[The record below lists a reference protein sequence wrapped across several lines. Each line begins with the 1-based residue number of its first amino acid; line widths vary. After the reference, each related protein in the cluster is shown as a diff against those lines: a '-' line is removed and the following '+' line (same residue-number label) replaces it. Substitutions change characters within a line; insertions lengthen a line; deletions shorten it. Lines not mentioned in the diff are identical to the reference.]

1 MNSYQ
6 ATARLTRD
14 PELRELPSGDSVCEI
29 RLAID
34 GMGRGGRNEVGYLDV
49 SVYGKSG
56 EAAHK
61 VLSKGWLVAF
71 DGRLEY
77 HEWDG
82 DNGKRHDVRG
92 VGNVEFLT
100 APKGARNGDGADD
113 EAAGVAGGAQS
124 DEDIAF

>member
-6 ATARLTRD
+6 ATARLTRN
-14 PELRELPSGDSVCEI
+14 PELRTLPSGDSVCEM

-34 GMGRGGRNEVGYLDV
+34 GMGRGGRNEVGYLDI
-49 SVYGKSG
+49 STYGKPG

-77 HEWDG
+77 QEWDG
-82 DNGKRHDVRG
+82 ENGRRSKIVG
-92 VGNVEFLT
+92 VGSVEFLG
-100 APKGARNGDGADD
+100 APRNGRGDDADSAD
-113 EAAGVAGGAQS
+113 SEPQ
-124 DEDIAF
+124 ER

>member
-1 MNSYQ
+1 VNSYQ
-6 ATARLTRD
+6 ATGRLTRD
-14 PELRELPSGDSVCEI
+14 PELRSLPSGDSVCEM

-49 SVYGKSG
+49 STYGKPG
-56 EAAHK
+56 EAAAD

-82 DNGKRHDVRG
+82 DHGKRSAIRG
-92 VGNVEFLT
+92 VGSVEFLA
-100 APKGARNGDGADD
+100 APKGARNGD
-113 EAAGVAGGAQS
+113 AAS
-124 DEDIAF
+124 DEVEVAASGARGDDDIAF

>member
-6 ATARLTRD
+6 ATGRLTRD
-14 PELRELPSGDSVCEI
+14 PELRSLPSGDSVCEM

-49 SVYGKSG
+49 STYGKPG
-56 EAAHK
+56 EAAAD

-82 DNGKRHDVRG
+82 DHGKRSAIRG
-92 VGNVEFLT
+92 VGSVEFLA
-100 APKGARNGDGADD
+100 APKGARNGDAASD
-113 EAAGVAGGAQS
+113 EAEVAASGAQT
-124 DEDIAF
+124 DDDIAF

>member
-1 MNSYQ
+1 VNSYQ
-6 ATARLTRD
+6 ATGRLTRD

-34 GMGRGGRNEVGYLDV
+34 GMGRGDRSAVGYLDV

-100 APKGARNGDGADD
+100 APKGARNGDGAAD

-124 DEDIAF
+124 DDDIAF

>member
-6 ATARLTRD
+6 ATGRLTRD
-14 PELRELPSGDSVCEI
+14 PELRSLPSGDSVCEM

-34 GMGRGGRNEVGYLDV
+34 GMGRGGRSEVGYLDV
-49 SVYGKSG
+49 STYGKPG
-56 EAAHK
+56 EAAAD

-82 DNGKRHDVRG
+82 DHGKRSAIRG
-92 VGNVEFLT
+92 VGSVEFLA
-100 APKGARNGDGADD
+100 APKGARNGD
-113 EAAGVAGGAQS
+113 AAS
-124 DEDIAF
+124 DEVEVAASGARGDDDIAF

>member
-1 MNSYQ
+1 MNSYH

-14 PELRELPSGDSVCEI
+14 PELRTLPSGDSVCEM

-49 SVYGKSG
+49 STYGKPG
-56 EAAHK
+56 EAAAK

-77 HEWDG
+77 QEWDG
-82 DNGKRHDVRG
+82 ENGRRSKIVG
-92 VGNVEFLT
+92 VGSVEFLS
-100 APKGARNGDGADD
+100 APRNG
-113 EAAGVAGGAQS
+113 AGVEAEPDTASSEPQS
-124 DEDIAF
+124 DDDIAF